1 MGLQGFE
8 VVTLFCFFCAGAVF
22 FVPMLDFLLVH
33 E

>member
-8 VVTLFCFFCAGAVF
+8 VVTLFCFFLCWCCF